1 MFNRYY
7 TPNAASSKFD
17 LFNHLNKSLKIL
29 KRERHS
35 FHDMISKEKSFI
47 YNMFEKNLYFKG
59 VLPRVFHGSKGLKFR
74 NSFSKNAIRNVNY
87 LKNVTDKL
95 SGSNLDQS
103 DISKHETQTVSK
115 QNKLNEINLMKR
127 KRKQLEN
134 KLKLH
139 PKPLL
144 KKNNSF
150 IIKPFKIKD
159 FLEKTEEKKNSEN
172 QSLDFKIHKLKIKPF
187 KLNKIDFKPHTNIS
201 NGKKLKNL
209 NTLLKKCKLGISLG
223 SNMEKSFE
231 KLYFN
236 VYEENEKINK
246 EKNEI
251 NMINIL
257 NGRKKKNVE
266 VFDFN
271 EKYKEVEESK
281 FKELKNEIKI
291 KVSESFAYANRKEF
305 MKKIHN
311 PRASQAYEFYFQEL
325 SSVHQK
331 NLEKMK
337 IEKENIS
344 KVENLLE
351 DFHVEKELLKK
362 KINKYNDRHK
372 RERKLSE
379 ERESNS
385 KKVSISRD
393 IDEFKKMRNHFK
405 KKLKNMTSIN
415 NSII

>member
-1 MFNRYY
+1 M
-7 TPNAASSKFD
+7 
-17 LFNHLNKSLKIL
+17 
-29 KRERHS
+29 
-35 FHDMISKEKSFI
+35 
-47 YNMFEKNLYFKG
+47 G
-59 VLPRVFHGSKGLKFR
+59 
-74 NSFSKNAIRNVNY
+74 
-87 LKNVTDKL
+87 
-95 SGSNLDQS
+95 
-103 DISKHETQTVSK
+103 
-115 QNKLNEINLMKR
+115 
-127 KRKQLEN
+127 
-134 KLKLH
+134 
-139 PKPLL
+139 
-144 KKNNSF
+144 
-150 IIKPFKIKD
+150 
-159 FLEKTEEKKNSEN
+159 
-172 QSLDFKIHKLKIKPF
+172 
-187 KLNKIDFKPHTNIS
+187 
-201 NGKKLKNL
+201 
-209 NTLLKKCKLGISLG
+209 
-223 SNMEKSFE
+223 KSFE

-311 PRASQAYEFYFQEL
+311 PRASRAYEFNLEEL
-325 SSVHQK
+325 SSVHKK

-351 DFHVEKELLKK
+351 DFHVEKELLKQ

-379 ERESNS
+379 ERQSNS